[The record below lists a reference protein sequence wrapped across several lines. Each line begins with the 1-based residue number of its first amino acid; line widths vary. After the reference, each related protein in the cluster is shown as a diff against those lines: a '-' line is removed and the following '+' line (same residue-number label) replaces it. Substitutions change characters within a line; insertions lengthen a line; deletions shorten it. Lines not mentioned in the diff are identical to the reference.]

1 MSKFIYV
8 FDEQARNKLI
18 AGGYE
23 LLKSDEFG
31 SSFVFVNNNNAT
43 FSLEDV
49 SYIMSDTLTF

>member
-8 FDEQARNKLI
+8 FNEQAKDYLL
-18 AGGYE
+18 ASGYE

-31 SSFVFVNNNNAT
+31 SSFVFVNNNRAT
-43 FSLEDV
+43 FALEDV